1 MTPRRPRRARLA
13 RGLRARLALLVAAAV
28 ALAVAACA
36 VASWYITR
44 DRLYQELDRRLTAIS
59 GPLAP
64 GDGARPGDAT
74 RPGDGPPPRPQR
86 HTRELLGALDACT
99 PEPTSTPVGTRPPG
113 PYEIMQVV
121 DAAGNAC
128 TVPNAGS
135 LTVTA
140 ADRAAARGER
150 GTARHDGGGVNAAGN
165 RVDVRVLTRH
175 FTAPDGTSA
184 AVSFALSL
192 DEVRGPL
199 DGLALLLTAVA
210 ALGVLVSAGAGLAVA
225 RAALRPVDR
234 LTGAVEHIAR
244 TGDLRTRIPDE
255 GADEIARLGRAFNTM
270 TAALAASD
278 DRQRQ
283 LIADAGHELRTP
295 LTSLRTNI
303 DLLLRS
309 EATGRPLAP
318 GTRRNL
324 LASVKAQMR
333 ELSSLVGDLLELA
346 RPAEAEPVRETV
358 ALHEVVDRAFER
370 ARLRGPGLTVR
381 ARTAPWYVSGDPASL
396 ERAVVNLLDNAVKF
410 SPPGGG
416 VDVRLTGDGELTVRD
431 HGPGIPAA
439 DLPHVFERFW
449 RSPSARSLPGSG
461 LGLSIVARVV
471 GESGGDVDL
480 RPADGG
486 GTLARVRLPGTPR
499 PTD

>member
-295 LTSLRTNI
+295 SPACAPTSTCCCAR
-303 DLLLRS
+303 R
-309 EATGRPLAP
+309 RPAAPSPPAP
-318 GTRRNL
+318 GATC
-324 LASVKAQMR
+324 
-333 ELSSLVGDLLELA
+333 
-346 RPAEAEPVRETV
+346 
-358 ALHEVVDRAFER
+358 
-370 ARLRGPGLTVR
+370 
-381 ARTAPWYVSGDPASL
+381 WPAS
-396 ERAVVNLLDNAVKF
+396 RRRCANCPAWSATSSN
-410 SPPGGG
+410 SPAPP
-416 VDVRLTGDGELTVRD
+416 R
-431 HGPGIPAA
+431 PN
-439 DLPHVFERFW
+439 
-449 RSPSARSLPGSG
+449 PSARPSPCTRSWTAPSNAPGS
-461 LGLSIVARVV
+461 AA
-471 GESGGDVDL
+471 
-480 RPADGG
+480 PA
-486 GTLARVRLPGTPR
+486 
-499 PTD
+499 